1 MNYRGIEYLR
11 RKLQLKKIRVAKR
24 YNYYAMKNH
33 VPDFGISTPP
43 KLRNMVST
51 LGWCGKAVDS
61 IADRL
66 IFREFEKDV
75 FDINTIYQLNN
86 SDVLFDSAILG
97 ALISS
102 CSFIYITTDRDRFPK
117 LQVINGDEATGI
129 IDTTTGMLREGY
141 AVLEKD
147 VETKRPTVEAYFTAE
162 YTIVYRKFEGVEI
175 YHNPAPFPLLVP
187 IIYRPDANRAFGRSR
202 ISRACMSLV
211 EGAARTVKRSE
222 ISAEFFSFP
231 QKWVTGLDEDAEI
244 ADKWQAAMSAMFTL
258 TKTNSRD
265 GSEPK
270 FGQFTQ
276 QSMQPHAE
284 QLKMFAALFAGET
297 GLTLDDLGFV
307 TDNPSSQEAI
317 KASHECLRLSALKAQ
332 RGFGTGF
339 LNAGYLAACVR
350 DDYKYKRSQIYMTKP
365 KWEPIFSPDATM
377 LSSIGDGAI
386 KINQA
391 VPGYFGKNNLRD
403 VSGIAAEEQ

>member
-147 VETKRPTVEAYFTAE
+147 IETKRPTVEAYFTAE

-187 IIYRPDANRAFGRSR
+187 IIYRPDANRTFGRSR

-244 ADKWQAAMSAMFTL
+244 EDKWQAAMSAMFTL
-258 TKTNSRD
+258 TKSNSKND
-265 GSEPK
+265 SEPK

-276 QSMQPHAE
+276 QSMQPHTE

-339 LNAGYLAACVR
+339 LNVGYLAACVR
-350 DDYKYKRSQIYMTKP
+350 DAYEYKRSQIYMTKP